1 MTNTKPNRQNFKQNI
16 VTECPLKGREHEIT
30 YKNVQFLEK
39 FISTRGRI
47 MPTSKTGVC
56 AKNQRKLMLA
66 IKRARYM
73 ALLPYTKY
81 V

>member
-1 MTNTKPNRQNFKQNI
+1 MAYKRYNKSQNTNT
-16 VTECPLKGREHEIT
+16 TDPLKGRENEIN
-30 YKNVQFLEK
+30 YKNVGLLEK

-47 MPTSKTGVC
+47 MPSARTGVSH
-56 AKNQRKLMLA
+56 KNQRRLSLA
-66 IKRARYM
+66 IKRARHM

>member
-1 MTNTKPNRQNFKQNI
+1 MANKKSKKYYKAPKIKQ
-16 VTECPLKGREHEIT
+16 CPLRDKADQIN
-30 YKNVQFLEK
+30 YKNVNLLEK
-39 FISTRGRI
+39 YISTRGRI
-47 MPTSKTGVC
+47 MPTSRTGVC
-56 AKNQRKLMLA
+56 AKNQRKLTKA